1 MVNRKIKICYVVAA
15 DITLKYILKSNLH
28 YLKENGYE
36 VYIVCSK
43 GKWLDEISRE
53 GFNVKVIEIKRK
65 ISPFYDFLS
74 IFKLFNYFKKE
85 KFDIVHT
92 FTPKPGLIGQLSAR
106 LAGIPFVFH
115 TIFGFYFNEST
126 PYLKR
131 KFFVFI
137 EKIASVFSTKIFF
150 RNQEDFNFAIKKGIG
165 NKSKNKYF
173 GDGIDIERFNPQKFS
188 KEFVEEKK
196 KSINLSL
203 RIPIVGIVA
212 RLVKEKG
219 YIDLFSAFK
228 KIVEKFPEA
237 VLLVVGPE
245 DLAKKDNFNK
255 EIVKDFGIDNNVMFL
270 GERTDVDEIY
280 SILDVFVLPS
290 YREGFSHSVME
301 ACSMGLAIVATNIRG
316 CREAIENEKTGL
328 LVPTKNPERLA
339 EAIIYLLSNKE
350 LAKKMGEN
358 ARKKALSEF
367 DEKVIFKETNKE
379 YQKNIL

>member
-1 MVNRKIKICYVVAA
+1 MGNRKIKICYVVAA
-15 DITLKYILKSNLH
+15 DITLKYILKSNLY

-196 KSINLSL
+196 KNINLSL
-203 RIPIVGIVA
+203 GIPIVGIVA

-228 KIVEKFPEA
+228 KVVEKFPEA

-245 DLAKKDNFNK
+245 DLAKKDSFNK

-290 YREGFSHSVME
+290 YREGFSHSIME

-328 LVPTKNPERLA
+328 LVPTKNPEKLA